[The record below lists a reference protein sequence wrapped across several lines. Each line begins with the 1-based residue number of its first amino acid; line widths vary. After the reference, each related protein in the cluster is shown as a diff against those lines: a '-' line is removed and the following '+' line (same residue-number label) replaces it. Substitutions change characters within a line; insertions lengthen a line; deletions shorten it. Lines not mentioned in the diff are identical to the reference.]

1 MAACPPSS
9 IAIIGLSGRFPD
21 APNLQAFWRNLEQ
34 GVESLVV
41 FSDEDL
47 LESGI
52 PEDLVKNPNYVKK
65 GTFLEKA
72 DLFDAGFFGY
82 SPREA
87 EIIDPQQRI
96 FLECAWEALEDAGYF
111 GESGSDVI
119 GVYAGSTT
127 SSYVYSN
134 LLRNPSVLE
143 AVGGYQVMIAN
154 DKDYLAT
161 RVSYKL
167 NLKGPSLTIQT
178 ACSTS
183 LVAVQTACAAILSG
197 QCDIALAGGVSVGFP
212 QKAGYLYTEGMIFSP
227 DGHCRPFDAQG
238 RGIRTG
244 SGAGIVVLKRL
255 DKALQ
260 DRDCIRAV
268 IRGAA
273 INNDGG
279 VKMGYTTPSV
289 EGQARAIAEALRLAQ
304 VDPDSI
310 SYIEAF
316 GTATPV
322 GDPIEIAALNRVF
335 RAATDKKQF
344 CAIGSV
350 KSNIGHLDAA
360 AGVAGLIKTVLALEH
375 KRIPASLNFHQP
387 NPEIDF
393 VNSPFFV
400 NAALAEWKSTGEPRR
415 AGVSSFGIG
424 GTNAH
429 VVLEEAPP
437 RREPKTHWP
446 AQLLLLSGKSA
457 AALDA
462 VTARVAEH
470 LAANP
475 SVSLADA
482 CYTSQVGRKR
492 FPHRRMLVCSDRED
506 AIRILSGSDGR
517 RLITTFEE
525 AASRPV
531 VFMFSGQSS
540 QHAGMARGL
549 YDTQPVFRSSLDD
562 CAAFLLDEIHCDLRH
577 ILYSSEAPSSLLT
590 ETRFAQPALFAIE
603 YSLSRLW
610 MSWGVQP
617 ESMIGHSI
625 GEYVAACLA
634 GVFSLEDGL
643 RLVAAR
649 AQLMQEMPV
658 GGMLA
663 VRLSPD
669 ELRSS
674 INGDLQV
681 SLAAV
686 NTPGM
691 CTVSGPLAAMSAIRV
706 SLEARG
712 VECRPLHTSHAFH
725 SSMMDDV
732 LSQYREHVC
741 KCPLSTPKIPFLSN
755 VTGRW
760 ILPEEATDVSYWTSH
775 LRQTVRFAD
784 GMRELAS
791 NPSRVFLEVGPG
803 QALTAFA
810 RECLRGIQR
819 SEILATLPHPQ
830 DPQTEADHVLATVG
844 KLWLSGVPI
853 DWDRLHQSESL
864 HRVPLPTYPFESQ
877 RYWVFPESNA
887 PKPAEST
894 SIGKQERKAEFN
906 DWFYFPSWRR
916 SLLPTA
922 VISAES
928 YGPWLI
934 FADEKGLGDSFIAAL
949 TARGEPIVRVRKGA
963 SFFRRG
969 NREYI
974 ICPSHEE
981 DYQVL
986 LNEIAAEGLIPRSV
1000 LYLWSFGN
1008 STRGNGR
1015 AGFHNLRLL
1024 AQALGD
1030 RPYSGPIDCIVVSS
1044 GMHAVNGSEAVDPE
1058 ISLLLG
1064 PCKVI
1069 PREYPHILCRSI
1081 DLLADDDPASTI
1093 QDLILEPGMPHAS
1106 RAIAY
1111 RGGYRWEQ
1119 SFEPV
1124 SLPARTLNNLR
1135 EHGVYLITGGMG
1147 GIGLT
1152 LAAHLAETA
1161 HGRIALISRTPLPD
1175 RSLWPQW
1182 NQAHDADD
1190 ETWRKIREL
1199 ERIEALGGKVLPV
1212 VADVC
1217 DPASMRQAIRQIRD
1231 HFGPINGAIHA
1242 AGILDPGLAQLK
1254 TQAAADRVLDPK
1266 VEGAFILDSLLKDE
1280 PLDFLMLCSSVSAIY
1295 GFAGSIDYTAGNCFL
1310 DAFATSRFKG
1320 GRATVVSVN
1329 WDAWREVGMAFKRLP
1344 GNDAPEWNRREYGEI
1359 AIAPAEGVEAF
1370 RRVLASGLPQ
1380 VAVITRDLRRL
1391 LEESENILAAS
1402 VSSADSVADPRAR
1415 STADTLHARPNLTSA
1430 YAAPETDTQS
1440 LMLGIWTESLG
1451 ISDIGI
1457 DDNFF
1462 ALGGHS
1468 LLATGVLSRVRNK
1481 FGATISLR
1489 AIFDAPTIRLLSEH
1503 LETLLWATSRPT
1515 ASRDELEEREEIEL

>member
-1 MAACPPSS
+1 M
-9 IAIIGLSGRFPD
+9 
-21 APNLQAFWRNLEQ
+21 
-34 GVESLVV
+34 
-41 FSDEDL
+41 
-47 LESGI
+47 
-52 PEDLVKNPNYVKK
+52 
-65 GTFLEKA
+65 
-72 DLFDAGFFGY
+72 
-82 SPREA
+82 
-87 EIIDPQQRI
+87 
-96 FLECAWEALEDAGYF
+96 
-111 GESGSDVI
+111 
-119 GVYAGSTT
+119 
-127 SSYVYSN
+127 
-134 LLRNPSVLE
+134 E
-143 AVGGYQVMIAN
+143 AVGGYQAMIAN

-167 NLKGPSLTIQT
+167 NLSGPSLTIQT

-212 QKAGYLYTEGMIFSP
+212 QKVGYLYTEGMIFSP

-238 RGIRTG
+238 RGIRAG
-244 SGAGIVVLKRL
+244 FGVGIVVLKRL
-255 DKALQ
+255 DRALQ

-273 INNDGG
+273 TNNDGG

-310 SYIEAF
+310 SYVEAH

-335 RAATDKKQF
+335 RASTDKKQF

-360 AGVAGLIKTVLALEH
+360 AGVAGLIKTILSLEH
-375 KRIPASLNFHQP
+375 KRIPPSLNFHQP

-393 VNSPFFV
+393 ENSPFFV
-400 NAALAEWKSTGEPRR
+400 NASLAEWKHTGEPRR

-437 RREPKTHWP
+437 RREPKTNWP
-446 AQLLLLSGKSA
+446 AQLLVLSGKSA

-462 VTARVAEH
+462 ATAHLAEH

-475 SVSLADA
+475 GVSLADA

-492 FPHRRMLVCSDRED
+492 FPHRRMLVCSDREE
-506 AIRILSGSDGR
+506 AIQVLSASNGR

-525 AASRPV
+525 AVSRPV
-531 VFMFSGQSS
+531 VFMFSGQGS
-540 QHAGMARGL
+540 QHTGMARGL

-562 CAAFLLDEIHCDLRH
+562 CAAFLHDEIHCDLRS
-577 ILYSSEAPSSLLT
+577 IVYSPEAPSSLLM

-610 MSWGVQP
+610 MSWGVRP

-649 AQLMQEMPV
+649 GRLMQEMAV

-669 ELRSS
+669 ELRSF
-674 INGDLQV
+674 IKGNPQV

-686 NTPGM
+686 NTPRM
-691 CTVSGPLAAMSAIRV
+691 CTLSGPLAAISEIRL

-712 VECRPLHTSHAFH
+712 VECRPLLTSHAFH

-732 LSQYREHVC
+732 LDQYREHVR
-741 KCPLSTPKIPFLSN
+741 KCPLSAPKIPFLSN

-784 GMRELAS
+784 GMQELAS
-791 NPSRVFLEVGPG
+791 DPSRVFIEVGPG
-803 QALTAFA
+803 QALTSLA
-810 RECLRGIQR
+810 RECIRGIQR
-819 SEILATLPHPQ
+819 TEILGTLPHPQ
-830 DPQTEADHVLATVG
+830 DPQPEADCVLATVG

-853 DWDRLHQSESL
+853 DWDRLHHGESL

-877 RYWVFPESNA
+877 RYWVTPESDG
-887 PKPAEST
+887 PKSAESA
-894 SIGKQERKAEFN
+894 SIAKQERRAEFK

-916 SLLPTA
+916 SVLPTA
-922 VISAES
+922 VLSAENYS
-928 YGPWLI
+928 PWLI
-934 FADEKGLGDSFIAAL
+934 FADEKGLGDSFIEAL
-949 TARGEPIVRVRKGA
+949 RLRGEPIVIVRTGA
-963 SFFRRG
+963 SFSRRSG
-969 NREYI
+969 QEYTI
-974 ICPSHEE
+974 DPSHAE
-981 DYQVL
+981 DYQAL
-986 LNEIAAEGLIPRSV
+986 LNEIAVGGLIPRSV
-1000 LYLWSFGN
+1000 LYLWGFRN
-1008 STRGNGR
+1008 STPGHGR

-1024 AQALGD
+1024 AQALD
-1030 RPYSGPIDCIVVSS
+1030 NRPYSGPIDCIVVSS
-1044 GMHAVNGSEAVDPE
+1044 AMQAVNGSEAVDPE
-1058 ISLLLG
+1058 ASLLLG

-1069 PREYPHILCRSI
+1069 PREYPHIICRSI
-1081 DLLADDDPASTI
+1081 DLLADEDPSSII
-1093 QDLILEPGMPHAS
+1093 QDLMLEPGMPHAS

-1111 RGGYRWEQ
+1111 RAGYRWEQ
-1119 SFEPV
+1119 SFERG
-1124 SLPARTLNNLR
+1124 SLPARAVKNVR

-1161 HGRIALISRTPLPD
+1161 HAQIALIGRTPLPD

-1182 NQAHDADD
+1182 IQSHDAND

-1217 DPASMRQAIRQIRD
+1217 DPASMRHAIRQIRH

-1242 AGILDPGLAQLK
+1242 AGILDLGLVQLK
-1254 TQAAADRVLDPK
+1254 TQAATDRVLDPK
-1266 VEGAFILDSLLKDE
+1266 VDGTLILDSLLKDE
-1280 PLDFLMLCSSVSAIY
+1280 PLDFLMLCSSVSALY
-1295 GFAGSIDYTAGNCFL
+1295 GFAGYIDYSAGNCFL
-1310 DAFATSRFKG
+1310 DAFALSRFKG

-1329 WDAWREVGMAFKRLP
+1329 WDAWREVGMAVKRPP
-1344 GNDAPEWNRREYGEI
+1344 GNDTTQWNRQENEEI

-1380 VAVITRDLRRL
+1380 VAVLTRDLRRR
-1391 LEESENILAAS
+1391 LEESENVLASS
-1402 VSSADSVADPRAR
+1402 VPFPNSVPDSPPR
-1415 STADTLHARPNLTSA
+1415 STADALHVRNLTSA
-1430 YAAPETDTQS
+1430 YVAPETDTQR

-1468 LLATGVLSRVRNK
+1468 LLATGVLSRVRK
-1481 FGATISLR
+1481 SFGATISLR

-1515 ASRDELEEREEIEL
+1515 ASRHELEEREEIEL